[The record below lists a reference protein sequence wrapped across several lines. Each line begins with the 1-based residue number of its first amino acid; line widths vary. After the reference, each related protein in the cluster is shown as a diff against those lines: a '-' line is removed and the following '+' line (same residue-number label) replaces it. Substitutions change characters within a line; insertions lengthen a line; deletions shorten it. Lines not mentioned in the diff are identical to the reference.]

1 MCQFIPHDKNRTL
14 YRLLEPCSHRI
25 ANNRNATVLDMTH
38 STAYDAEMSKRRP
51 DKLSDQ
57 IRQAMGDSGL
67 TRYRIAAETD
77 INESSLG
84 QFYHGERGLSLES
97 LDRLGQFLQLRII
110 MERKPEKKG
119 R

>member
-1 MCQFIPHDKNRTL
+1 MD
-14 YRLLEPCSHRI
+14 
-25 ANNRNATVLDMTH
+25 
-38 STAYDAEMSKRRP
+38 
-51 DKLSDQ
+51 
-57 IRQAMGDSGL
+57 DSGL
-67 TRYRIAAETD
+67 TRYRIAQETG

-97 LDRLGQFLQLRII
+97 LDRLGQFLQLRIV